1 MVQQAAHRRQ
11 QLVDGVWLGQHGD
24 GVQLLDGARLVADVA
39 RGQDDAHVGANLSQ
53 ALHHLDAGH
62 ARHRQVDD
70 HQIDHLGLAVKHVHR
85 VGADEF
91 AAILAGPVDRIELP
105 KPGHWVRQGQKV
117 ISLYRGDAKIEM
129 ISPVEGEV
137 VEVNAELAN
146 NPHLL
151 REDPYGQGWLMSVFA
166 PDEEGPTRNLLPAN
180 LLSSWM
186 KEAADGFYGL
196 QPQLAGA
203 TAADGGRPSKDATA
217 DLPVDVWHKA
227 AKQYLLS

>member
-1 MVQQAAHRRQ
+1 MTVL
-11 QLVDGVWLGQHGD
+11 LVIVTFSVFIAVDMILNRKRVPALSMAEEPETVTAGV
-24 GVQLLDGARLVADVA
+24 
-39 RGQDDAHVGANLSQ
+39 
-53 ALHHLDAGH
+53 
-62 ARHRQVDD
+62 VDD
-70 HQIDHLGLAVKHVHR
+70 ILSGFHVPAALRYHPGHTWLHRERKNVHR

-117 ISLYRGDAKIEM
+117 ISLYRGEDKIEM

-137 VEVNAELAN
+137 VEVNAELAA
-146 NPHLL
+146 NPQLL
-151 REDPYGQGWLMSVFA
+151 REDPYGQGWLMSVYA

-186 KEAADGFYGL
+186 KEAADGFFGL

-217 DLPVDVWHKA
+217 NMPVETWHQA
-227 AKQYLLS
+227 AKLYLLS

>member
-1 MVQQAAHRRQ
+1 MTVLLVIVTFAVFIAVDMILNRKRVPALSMAEEPHTAASEVNDEILSGFRVPATLRYHPGHTWLHRERK
-11 QLVDGVWLGQHGD
+11 
-24 GVQLLDGARLVADVA
+24 
-39 RGQDDAHVGANLSQ
+39 N
-53 ALHHLDAGH
+53 
-62 ARHRQVDD
+62 
-70 HQIDHLGLAVKHVHR
+70 VHR

-117 ISLYRGDAKIEM
+117 ISLYRGEDRIEM

-146 NPHLL
+146 NPALL

-186 KEAADGFYGL
+186 KEAAEGFFGL

-217 DLPVDVWHKA
+217 NLPVDVWHKA